1 MSAAPALR
9 LDFKPSRA
17 LAGVLVA
24 AHGLTLAAAW
34 VSLAGWAQVLA
45 GAGILV
51 SLTGCLARILL
62 RTSQSAVSLELH
74 EDGRVSWQTRKGTW
88 HEGRLGK
95 SNFVSTGLV
104 VLDLEYARHRRKWML
119 LAADSASPEDLRRLR
134 VWLQWRRYPARQEPE

>member
-9 LDFKPSRA
+9 LDFRPSRT

-24 AHGLTLAAAW
+24 AHGLALAAAW

-51 SLTGCLARILL
+51 SLTGCLARVLL
-62 RTSQSAVSLELH
+62 RTGESAVSLELH
-74 EDGRVSWQTRKGTW
+74 QDGRVSWRSRKGTW

-95 SNFVSTGLV
+95 NNFVSTGLV
-104 VLDLEYARHRRKWML
+104 VLDLEHPRHRRKWVL
-119 LAADSASPEDLRRLR
+119 LAADSASAEDLRRLR
-134 VWLQWRRYPARQEPE
+134 VWLQWRRDPARRASE